1 LREVRKNIVVHDKTK
16 KNPLT
21 NKAMMNKLN
30 PFAKKK
36 AEMIAKIDK
45 ERNAKRA
52 ATIKAKKS
60 KAGKLSKSKRTKTW
74 ADL

>member
-36 AEMIAKIDK
+36 SELLAKLEK

-52 ATIKAKKS
+52 AAIKAKKG
-60 KAGKLSKSKRTKTW
+60 KAGK
-74 ADL
+74 